1 MSGSRYV
8 RGVTSST
15 SHVRAWLPAY
25 LLLGTIWGFSFY
37 FIKLC
42 LDSFTPIG
50 VAFGRISLGLITM
63 VVIAGLTRTPFPPRS
78 TWRALFVYAA
88 LATSIPWTLFSL
100 GETYVTSAL
109 AGVINGATPLMTL
122 VMILLAF
129 PEERPT
135 RQRILGLLL
144 GFIGVL
150 IVIGIWMPLGQS
162 NLLGIL
168 CCLGAITCYGVS
180 YPFNRRHLTAKPGG
194 PNVHPI
200 SLSLGLLTFGALQM
214 LFVLPFAGVVH
225 AALTTGAVWGILGLG
240 VLGSGV
246 AYILSFTTVKNSDA
260 TTASTVTYL
269 PPVIA
274 VIAGA
279 VLLQEHITWNEPVG
293 GVLVVLGA
301 AIAQGIISLKSS
313 HVSTE

>member
-1 MSGSRYV
+1 VNSSSR
-8 RGVTSST
+8 
-15 SHVRAWLPAY
+15 SHLRSWLPAY

-42 LDSFTPIG
+42 LVSFTPIG
-50 VAFGRISLGLITM
+50 VAFGRISLGLVTM
-63 VVIAGLTRTPFPPRS
+63 IVIAAVTRTAFPPRS
-78 TWRALFVYAA
+78 TWPALFVYAA
-88 LATSIPWTLFSL
+88 LATAIPWTLFSL

-135 RQRILGLLL
+135 RQRIFGLLL
-144 GFIGVL
+144 GFVGVL

-162 NLLGIL
+162 NVLGIL
-168 CCLGAITCYGVS
+168 CCLGAITCYGIS

-200 SLSLGLLTFGALQM
+200 SLSLGLLTFGAMQIL
-214 LFVLPFAGVVH
+214 LVLPFTGVVH
-225 AALTTGAVWGILGLG
+225 APMTTGAVWGILGLG
-240 VLGSGV
+240 VLGSGI

-279 VLLQEHITWNEPVG
+279 VLLGEHITWNEPVG

-313 HVSTE
+313 RVSID

>member
-1 MSGSRYV
+1 MSTGE
-8 RGVTSST
+8 SS
-15 SHVRAWLPAY
+15 SHLRAWLPAY

-50 VAFGRISLGLITM
+50 IAFGRISLGLVTI
-63 VVIAGLTRTPFPPRS
+63 VVIAAVTRTPFPPRS
-78 TWRALFVYAA
+78 VWPALFIYSA
-88 LATSIPWTLFSL
+88 LATSVPWTLFSL

-109 AGVINGATPLMTL
+109 AGIINGATPLMTL

-135 RQRILGLLL
+135 PQRMLGLLL

-150 IVIGIWMPLGQS
+150 VVLGVWSPLGES
-162 NLLGIL
+162 NIIGIL
-168 CCLGAITCYGVS
+168 CCLGAITCYGIS

-194 PNVHPI
+194 PTLHPI
-200 SLSLGLLTFGALQM
+200 SLTLGLLTFGAVQIVAM
-214 LFVLPFAGVVH
+214 LPF
-225 AALTTGAVWGILGLG
+225 TGALHAPLTPGAIWGIAGLG

-246 AYILSFTTVKNSDA
+246 AYILSFTVVKNSDA

-269 PPVIA
+269 PPIIA

-279 VLLQEHITWNEPVG
+279 LLLAENITWNEPLG
-293 GVLVVLGA
+293 GVLVIVGA
-301 AIAQGIISLKSS
+301 AIAQGIISIWSAK
-313 HVSTE
+313 TPAE